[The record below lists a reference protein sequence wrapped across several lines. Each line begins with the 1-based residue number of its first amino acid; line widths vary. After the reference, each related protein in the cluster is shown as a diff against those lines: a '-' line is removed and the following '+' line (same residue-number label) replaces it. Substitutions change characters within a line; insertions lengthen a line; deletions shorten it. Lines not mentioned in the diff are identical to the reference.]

1 MILSPGL
8 ALHMGKG
15 PLAGGP
21 VLSRA
26 SHLRLAENEDNAG
39 RGEGFLRPCKLQ
51 EAAAAS
57 RLLRQVRLSLPGTQ
71 WLFWPPQEASHWVCL
86 LELCRGSIGQE
97 EAGLGLVAWVTEWG
111 RGEDEPSGP

>member
-1 MILSPGL
+1 MILSLGL

-15 PLAGGP
+15 PPAGGP
-21 VLSRA
+21 VLGRA
-26 SHLRLAENEDNAG
+26 SHLRLAENEDTAG
-39 RGEGFLRPCKLQ
+39 RGGFPRLCKLQ

-57 RLLRQVRLSLPGTQ
+57 RLPRQVHLSLPGTQ

-97 EAGLGLVAWVTEWG
+97 EADLGLVAWVTMGEG
-111 RGEDEPSGP
+111 RG